1 MVDPDSDRI
10 SRVPPYSGTA
20 PARRL
25 YFAYGDFTLSVRLS
39 QNLSA
44 IHSLYHLLYVS
55 PCSPTTPVKRV
66 WALPISLATTF
77 GISFDVFSLSYLD
90 GSVHSVLLYLS
101 ILFKSVMI
109 ESLLSGYPIRLSPDH
124 RICAPPRSF
133 SQLITAFFAGWLQ
146 DIHHKPI
153 LRLTILC
160 SLLKTIVYS
169 TTVKNFSLHLIFYSP
184 AHPFLQRNSLSSSL
198 SFPSLSFQRSIRNV
212 EKSTLRFWR

>member
-1 MVDPDSDRI
+1 MVDPVSNRI

-44 IHSLYHLLYVS
+44 IHSLYHLLFGLFQFRS
-55 PCSPTTPVKRV
+55 PLLSE
-66 WALPISLATTF
+66 SH
-77 GISFDVFSLSYLD
+77 FDVFSLSYLD

-109 ESLLSGYPIRLSPDH
+109 GSLLSGYPIRQSPDH

-133 SQLITAFFAGWLQ
+133 SQLITAFIAGWLQ

-160 SLLKTIVYS
+160 SLL
-169 TTVKNFSLHLIFYSP
+169 
-184 AHPFLQRNSLSSSL
+184 
-198 SFPSLSFQRSIRNV
+198 
-212 EKSTLRFWR
+212 

>member
-1 MVDPDSDRI
+1 MFDPDSDRI
-10 SRVPPYSGTA
+10 SRVTPYSGTA
-20 PARRL
+20 PARQL
-25 YFAYGDFTLSVRLS
+25 HFAYGDFTLSVRLS

-44 IHSLYHLLYVS
+44 IHLLFHLLYVS

-90 GSVHSVLLYLS
+90 GSVHSVSLYLS

-109 ESLLSGYPIRLSPDH
+109 GSLLSGYPIRLSPDH

-153 LRLTILC
+153 LRLTILF
-160 SLLKTIVYS
+160 SLLKLLF
-169 TTVKNFSLHLIFYSP
+169 K
-184 AHPFLQRNSLSSSL
+184 
-198 SFPSLSFQRSIRNV
+198 
-212 EKSTLRFWR
+212 K

>member
-20 PARRL
+20 PARQL

-44 IHSLYHLLYVS
+44 IHLLYHLLYVS

-90 GSVHSVLLYLS
+90 GSVHSVSLYLS

-160 SLLKTIVYS
+160 SLLKSIVYS
-169 TTVKNFSLHLIFYSP
+169 TTIKNFSLHLIFYSP
-184 AHPFLQRNSLSSSL
+184 AHPFLQRNSPSSSL
-198 SFPSLSFQRSIRNV
+198 SFPSLSFQRSVRNV

>member
-25 YFAYGDFTLSVRLS
+25 YFTYGDFTLSVRLS

-44 IHSLYHLLYVS
+44 IHSFYHLLYVS

-90 GSVHSVLLYLS
+90 GSVHSVSLYLS

-109 ESLLSGYPIRLSPDH
+109 GSLLSGYPIRLSPDH

-153 LRLTILC
+153 LRLTILF
-160 SLLKTIVYS
+160 SLLKLLF
-169 TTVKNFSLHLIFYSP
+169 K
-184 AHPFLQRNSLSSSL
+184 
-198 SFPSLSFQRSIRNV
+198 
-212 EKSTLRFWR
+212 K